1 MGCEVFFSIP
11 RACAHDGGAELFRAH
26 AGVEDSGVSYHA
38 VVRHPERNE
47 RYFTPEFFRD
57 SN

>member
-1 MGCEVFFSIP
+1 
-11 RACAHDGGAELFRAH
+11 
-26 AGVEDSGVSYHA
+26 VSYHA